1 MDIFQKVQQ
10 FAQDYKSG
18 FKTADRIQTDMIA
31 NAKQNNLS
39 YSQSILGPG
48 FKKELATQGI
58 SARRTPAQFLGA
70 YTSRAL
76 IDVANDGTRS
86 YYWRFNHPLA
96 IADKAV
102 GLGINKNVIASP
114 TARAAITLGVA
125 APAIAAA
132 GVYDV
137 TNLDEEGRPKGF
149 AQTYSPKGA
158 EDRRQTA
165 QPAQEI
171 FERFF
176 LQRTGDPLK
185 YATAK
190 AEIPDLTPQRY
201 ANYMNFM
208 YQDKGLLG
216 LGIVKGTMEN
226 LEGTPEIRML
236 GFPVNAPM
244 VGGFAGG
251 TLAANL
257 AARAPATPR
266 EKAVRGVIGALAGS
280 LGGIGA
286 GNVVNQV
293 IKNNINN
300 QQLAATQL
308 NSQLPMQ

>member
-1 MDIFQKVQQ
+1 MDVLQQ
-10 FAQDYKSG
+10 AQQLLRDYKAG
-18 FKTADRIQTDMIA
+18 FKTADRIQMDMIA
-31 NAKQNNLS
+31 TAKEKNLS
-39 YSQSILGPG
+39 YGQSILGPG
-48 FKKELATQGI
+48 FKKELGVQGI
-58 SARRTPAQFLGA
+58 TARQTPAQFLGA

-96 IADKAV
+96 IADKLV
-102 GLGINKNVIASP
+102 GLGVNKDMLASP
-114 TARAAITLGVA
+114 TARAAIGLGVA
-125 APAIAAA
+125 VPAIAAT
-132 GVYDV
+132 GLYDI
-137 TNLDEEGRPKGF
+137 TNLDEQGRPKGF
-149 AQTYSPKGA
+149 AQSYAPKGA
-158 EDRRQTA
+158 EDRRTTG
-165 QPAQEI
+165 QPVQEI
-171 FERFF
+171 FERFV
-176 LQRTGDPLK
+176 LQRSGDPLK

-208 YQDKGLLG
+208 YQDKGLFG

-226 LEGTPEIRML
+226 LQGTPEIRML

-251 TLAANL
+251 TVAANL
-257 AARAPATPR
+257 ATRAPGTPR
-266 EKAVRGVIGALAGS
+266 QKAVRGLIGGLAGS
-280 LGGIGA
+280 LGGVGV